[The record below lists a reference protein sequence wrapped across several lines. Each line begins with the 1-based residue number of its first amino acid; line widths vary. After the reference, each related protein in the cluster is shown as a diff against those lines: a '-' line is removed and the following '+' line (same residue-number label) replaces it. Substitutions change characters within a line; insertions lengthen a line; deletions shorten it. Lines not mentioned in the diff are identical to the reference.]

1 MESRRMSSSTS
12 LDPAE
17 LLCLAKAGDPSALG
31 HLLELHR
38 NYLLLLARLQI
49 GRRLQG
55 KADAADLVQE
65 TFLQAYRNFAQFRGA
80 GEQEFAGWLRQILA
94 SRLAKLVRRYCDTR
108 QRDIRLE
115 RELAGELDQSSR
127 AVEQGLAARQSSPSR
142 RAIRREQAVLL
153 ADALGQLSTDYQ
165 EVLVLHHLQGLGFTE
180 VAQRMDKTVASVK
193 NIWARAL
200 AQLRRTLE
208 DPP

>member
-1 MESRRMSSSTS
+1 MNRSTVGE
-12 LDPAE
+12 PVE
-17 LLCLAKAGDPSALG
+17 LLCLAKAGNPSALG
-31 HLLELHR
+31 QLLELYR

-165 EVLVLHHLQGLGFTE
+165 EVLVLHHLQGLGFPE

-200 AQLRRTLE
+200 AQLRRTFE